1 MQKELIVGTWE
12 GYTQMGDIRLRLFT
26 VPVRFQDGSNSTARA
41 EGIIAAWQCPCGEE
55 LPPVGRAYFQFGHDC
70 HTVCPNC
77 GRTFRVHR
85 DAQKRTSFV
94 EEI

>member
-1 MQKELIVGTWE
+1 
-12 GYTQMGDIRLRLFT
+12 MGDIRLRLFT
-26 VPVRFQDGSNSTARA
+26 VPIRFQNGSRSTARA

-55 LPPVGRAYFQFGHDC
+55 LPLVGRAYFQFGHDC

-77 GRTFRVHR
+77 DRTYRVHR